1 MSEHSPIGWTDAT
14 WPIVAGCDYVSP
26 GCSNCW
32 AVRDSWRLA
41 HNPHRK
47 VSDAYFGTVDK
58 TDAGKLVWSGIVRE
72 LPERLNWPLKWRGH
86 KRVFVC
92 SQADLFHRK
101 VSNQFIA
108 AAFGV
113 MAACPQHTFQVLTKH
128 PARMREW
135 FEWAASQ
142 QNGAAETCAWEARY
156 QIGSGG
162 HASEPAE
169 WPLENVWLGTTV
181 EDQKRADERIPELL
195 RAPAAVRWLS
205 VEPMLEA
212 INLKPWLTPCGPGI
226 VSPDPHGRDAAIDWV
241 VCGGE
246 SAQTRT
252 ATREFN
258 LEWARQLSAQC
269 EAAGV
274 AFFMKQLGTNPVGTH
289 RIDMQLPP
297 LPIGKTSRYKW
308 HEPEHWPQDL
318 RVQEFPDA

>member
-14 WPIVAGCDYVSP
+14 WPIVAGCEYVSP

-72 LPERLNWPLKWRGH
+72 LPARLNWPLKWRGH

-113 MAACPQHTFQVLTKH
+113 MAACPQHTFQVLTKNST
-128 PARMREW
+128 RMLEW
-135 FEWAASQ
+135 FRWLAAQ

-156 QIGSGG
+156 LIGSGG
-162 HASEPAE
+162 HASEPVA
-169 WPLENVWLGTTV
+169 WPLENVWIGVTV
-181 EDQKRADERIPELL
+181 EDQRRAEERIPDLH
-195 RAPAAVRWLS
+195 RSPAAKRWLS

-212 INLKPWLTPCGPGI
+212 IDLTAIPTGI
-226 VSPDPHGRDAAIDWV
+226 PDCENASFDLADIDWV
-241 VCGGE
+241 VCGG
-246 SAQTRT
+246 
-252 ATREFN
+252 
-258 LEWARQLSAQC
+258 AR
-269 EAAGV
+269 AGV
-274 AFFMKQLGTNPVGTH
+274 PGPVKRNFAYMHGLCGKPAFFMDDWVVGLVGTSSH
-289 RIDMQLPP
+289 NVELPDGTKP
-297 LPIGKTSRYKW
+297 LPGSYMVCGSCGEALGRLLSSNVKPWT
-308 HEPEHWPQDL
+308 P
-318 RVQEFPDA
+318 A

>member
-1 MSEHSPIGWTDAT
+1 MSQSSDISWCDAT
-14 WPIVAGCDYVSP
+14 WPIVAGCEYVSP

-72 LPERLNWPLKWRGH
+72 LPLRLGWPLKWRGN

-101 VSNQFIA
+101 VSNEFIA

-135 FEWAASQ
+135 FEWVASQ
-142 QNGAAETCAWEARY
+142 QNGAAETCAWEVRY
-156 QIGSGG
+156 MAPAHYG
-162 HASEPAE
+162 AAPAE

-195 RAPAAVRWLS
+195 RAPAAKWWLS

-212 INLKPWLTPCGPGI
+212 ITTDLTY
-226 VSPDPHGRDAAIDWV
+226 IDWV

-246 SAQTRT
+246 SAQTR
-252 ATREFN
+252 ANTRPFN
-258 LEWARQLSAQC
+258 IQWARALHAQC
-269 EAAGV
+269 RAAGV
-274 AFFMKQLGTNPVGTH
+274 PFFMKQLGTQPFIEGENIVTFPYFKL
-289 RIDMQLPP
+289 DFAP
-297 LPIGKTSRYKW
+297 KSSRYKW

-318 RVQEFPDA
+318 RVQNFPE